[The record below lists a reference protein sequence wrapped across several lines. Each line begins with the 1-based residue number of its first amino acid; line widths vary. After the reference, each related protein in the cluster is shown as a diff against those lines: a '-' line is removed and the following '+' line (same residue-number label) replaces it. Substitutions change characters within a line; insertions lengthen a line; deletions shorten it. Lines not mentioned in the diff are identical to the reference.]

1 MSYDGVNKLIE
12 ADEKLYK
19 FMVGTEGSVLRLP
32 VLITET
38 LEMLADDSPLRSV
51 ITDANKVALCKMC
64 RSVHTKL
71 ASITMFDDDK
81 KIKALCDYSKKDIY
95 YIEALN
101 GNRIATKREVE
112 DGVEGLYAKPTYVAG
127 EKASDMLH
135 VIMWIISGDA
145 RYLYRNGDTGV
156 IKFSEDGNVS
166 TPVYTLIYRYAEKI
180 TQATEYYDSEEYKKA
195 AKIIQKFQKTASK
208 LYKDIES
215 DEVTAPIS
223 KEQLVKDILDRFPRG
238 SSNVDYRKAVSLA
251 LAYERNH
258 RWVTPAG
265 IAFMREQH
273 RLYGETLG
281 DDENTGSTSDIIE
294 EMCNELERL
303 RYSKLIDPNEFVY
316 KIISTIK
323 KKRYKNVSSKQ
334 KDIIIEA
341 YNKVKGK
348 DENDDETS
356 VNEIE
361 NTENEEDQGY
371 GGISNILEL

>member
-12 ADEKLYK
+12 ADEKLHK

-127 EKASDMLH
+127 EKAADMLH

-145 RYLYRNGDTGV
+145 RYLYRNGDTAV

-180 TQATEYYDSEEYKKA
+180 TQATEYYDSDEYKKA
-195 AKIIQKFQKTASK
+195 VKIIQKFQKTASK

-215 DEVTAPIS
+215 DEVTATIS

-238 SSNVDYRKAVSLA
+238 SSNINYRKAVSLA
-251 LAYERNH
+251 LAYERNK

-281 DDENTGSTSDIIE
+281 DYESADSTSDRIE

-303 RYSKLIDPNEFVY
+303 RYSKMIDPNHFVY
-316 KIISTIK
+316 KIIATIK

-348 DENDDETS
+348 DENDDATS
-356 VNEIE
+356 VNEIDK
-361 NTENEEDQGY
+361 TENEEDQGY

>member
-12 ADEKLYK
+12 SDEKLHK
-19 FMVGTEGSVLRLP
+19 FMIGTEGSVLRLP

-127 EKASDMLH
+127 EKASNMLH

-145 RYLYRNGDTGV
+145 RYLYRNGDTNIQFG
-156 IKFSEDGNVS
+156 EDGKVS

-180 TQATEYYDSEEYKKA
+180 TQATEYYDSDEYKKA
-195 AKIIQKFQKTASK
+195 VKIIQKFQKTASK

-238 SSNVDYRKAVSLA
+238 SSNSNYRKAVSLA
-251 LAYERNH
+251 LAYERNK

-281 DDENTGSTSDIIE
+281 DYESADSTSDRIE

-303 RYSKLIDPNEFVY
+303 RYSKMIDPNHFVY
-316 KIISTIK
+316 KIIATIK

-348 DENDDETS
+348 DENDDATS
-356 VNEIE
+356 IDEIDK
-361 NTENEEDQGY
+361 TENEEDQGY

>member
-12 ADEKLYK
+12 ADEKLHE

-38 LEMLADDSPLRSV
+38 LEMLADDSPLRGV

-135 VIMWIISGDA
+135 IIMWIISGDA
-145 RYLYRNGDTGV
+145 RYLYRNGDTDV
-156 IKFSEDGNVS
+156 IKFSEDGKVS

-180 TQATEYYDSEEYKKA
+180 TQATEYYDSDEYKKA
-195 AKIIQKFQKTASK
+195 VKIIQKFQKTASK

-238 SSNVDYRKAVSLA
+238 SSNSNYRKAVSLA
-251 LAYERNH
+251 LAYERSK
-258 RWVTPAG
+258 RWVKPAG

-281 DDENTGSTSDIIE
+281 DYESTDSTSDRIE

-303 RYSKLIDPNEFVY
+303 RYSKMIDPNHFVY
-316 KIISTIK
+316 KIIATIK

-334 KDIIIEA
+334 TDIIIEA

-348 DENDDETS
+348 DENDDATS
-356 VNEIE
+356 IDEIDK
-361 NTENEEDQGY
+361 TENEEDQGY

>member
-1 MSYDGVNKLIE
+1 MSYDEVNKLIE
-12 ADEKLYK
+12 ADEKLK
-19 FMVGTEGSVLRLP
+19 QFMVGTEGSVLRLP

-38 LEMLADDSPLRSV
+38 LEMLADDSPLRWV

-64 RSVHTKL
+64 RAVHTNL
-71 ASITMFDDDK
+71 ASITMFEDDK

-101 GNRIATKREVE
+101 GDRIATKREVE
-112 DGVEGLYAKPTYVAG
+112 DGVEGLYAKTTYVAG
-127 EKASDMLH
+127 EKAADMMH

-145 RYLYRNGDTGV
+145 RYLYRNGDTNIQFG
-156 IKFSEDGNVS
+156 EDGKVS

-180 TQATEYYDSEEYKKA
+180 TQATEYYDSDEYKKA

-215 DEVTAPIS
+215 DEVIAPIS
-223 KEQLVKDILDRFPRG
+223 KEQLVRDILDRFPRG
-238 SSNVDYRKAVSLA
+238 SSNANYRKAVSLA
-251 LAYERNH
+251 LAYERNK

-281 DDENTGSTSDIIE
+281 EDASTDSTSDRIE

-303 RYSKLIDPNEFVY
+303 RYSKLIDPNHFVY
-316 KIISTIK
+316 KIIATIK

-348 DENDDETS
+348 DENYGADSVDE
-356 VNEIE
+356 ID

>member
-12 ADEKLYK
+12 SDEKLHK
-19 FMVGTEGSVLRLP
+19 FMIGTEGSVLRLP

-51 ITDANKVALCKMC
+51 ITDANKVALCTMC

-81 KIKALCDYSKKDIY
+81 KIKTLCGYSKKDIY

-127 EKASDMLH
+127 EKAADMLH

-145 RYLYRNGDTGV
+145 IYLYRNGDTNIQFG
-156 IKFSEDGNVS
+156 EDGKVS

-180 TQATEYYDSEEYKKA
+180 TQATEYYDSDEYKKA
-195 AKIIQKFQKTASK
+195 VKIIQKFQKTASK

-238 SSNVDYRKAVSLA
+238 SSNINYRKAVSLA
-251 LAYERNH
+251 LAYERNT

-281 DDENTGSTSDIIE
+281 DYESTDSTSDRIE

-303 RYSKLIDPNEFVY
+303 RYSKMIDPNHFVY
-316 KIISTIK
+316 KIIATIK

-348 DENDDETS
+348 DENDDATS
-356 VNEIE
+356 IDEIDK
-361 NTENEEDQGY
+361 TENEEDQGY

>member
-1 MSYDGVNKLIE
+1 MSYDCVNKLTE
-12 ADEKLYK
+12 ADEKLHK

-81 KIKALCDYSKKDIY
+81 KIKALCNYSKKDIY

-145 RYLYRNGDTGV
+145 RYLYRNGDTNIQFG
-156 IKFSEDGNVS
+156 EDGKVS

-180 TQATEYYDSEEYKKA
+180 TQATEYYDSDEYKKA
-195 AKIIQKFQKTASK
+195 VKIIQKFQKTASK

-238 SSNVDYRKAVSLA
+238 SSNSNYRKAVSLA
-251 LAYERNH
+251 LAYERNK

-273 RLYGETLG
+273 RLYGETIG
-281 DDENTGSTSDIIE
+281 DDENTDSTSDRIE

-303 RYSKLIDPNEFVY
+303 RYSKMIDPNAFVY

-334 KDIIIEA
+334 TDIIIEA

-348 DENDDETS
+348 DENDDATS
-356 VNEIE
+356 VNEIDK
-361 NTENEEDQGY
+361 TENEEDQGY

>member
-1 MSYDGVNKLIE
+1 MSYDEVNKLIE
-12 ADEKLYK
+12 ADEKLK
-19 FMVGTEGSVLRLP
+19 QFMVGTEGSVLRLP

-51 ITDANKVALCKMC
+51 ITDTNKVALCKMC
-64 RSVHTKL
+64 RSIHTKL

-81 KIKALCDYSKKDIY
+81 KIRALCDYSKKDIY

-127 EKASDMLH
+127 EKAADMLH

-145 RYLYRNGDTGV
+145 RYLYRNGDTS
-156 IKFSEDGNVS
+156 IKFWEDGSES

-180 TQATEYYDSEEYKKA
+180 TQATEYYDSDEYKKA
-195 AKIIQKFQKTASK
+195 VKIIQKFQKTASK
-208 LYKDIES
+208 LYKDVES

-223 KEQLVKDILDRFPRG
+223 KEQLVRDILDRFPRG
-238 SSNVDYRKAVSLA
+238 SSNANYRKAVSLA
-251 LAYERNH
+251 LAYERNKK
-258 RWVTPAG
+258 WVTPAG

-281 DDENTGSTSDIIE
+281 EDESTDSTSDRIE
-294 EMCNELERL
+294 EMCNELERF
-303 RYSKLIDPNEFVY
+303 RYSKLIDPNSFVY

-348 DENDDETS
+348 DEKDDLTS

-361 NTENEEDQGY
+361 STENEEDQGY

>member
-1 MSYDGVNKLIE
+1 MSYDEVNKLIE
-12 ADEKLYK
+12 TDEKLKK
-19 FMVGTEGSVLRLP
+19 FMVGTECSVLRLP

-38 LEMLADDSPLRSV
+38 LEMLADDSPLRGM
-51 ITDANKVALCKMC
+51 ITDTNKVALCKMC
-64 RSVHTKL
+64 RSIHMKL
-71 ASITMFDDDK
+71 ASITMFEDDK

-101 GNRIATKREVE
+101 GNRIATKKEVE

-127 EKASDMLH
+127 EKAADMLH

-145 RYLYRNGDTGV
+145 RYLYRNGDTS

-180 TQATEYYDSEEYKKA
+180 TQATEYYDSDEYKKA
-195 AKIIQKFQKTASK
+195 VKIIQKFQKTASK
-208 LYKDIES
+208 LYKDVES

-223 KEQLVKDILDRFPRG
+223 KEQLVRDILDRFPRG
-238 SSNVDYRKAVSLA
+238 SSNANYRKAVSLA
-251 LAYERNH
+251 LAYERNKK
-258 RWVTPAG
+258 WVTPAG

-281 DDENTGSTSDIIE
+281 EDESTDSTSDRIE

-303 RYSKLIDPNEFVY
+303 RYSKLIDPNSFAY

-348 DENDDETS
+348 DEKDDSTS

-361 NTENEEDQGY
+361 NTESEEDQGY